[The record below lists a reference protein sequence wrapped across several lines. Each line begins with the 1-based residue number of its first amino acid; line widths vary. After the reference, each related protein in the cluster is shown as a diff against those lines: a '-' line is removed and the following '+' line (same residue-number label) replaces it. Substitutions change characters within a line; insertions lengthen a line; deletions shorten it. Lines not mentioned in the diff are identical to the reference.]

1 MRTFWIEAG
10 NDSPYVILD
19 ESKKLVEITGN
30 STLKEAHWFYSNLLK
45 WMIAFNLGINRTET
59 VNIKLNRIN
68 DSSARWITLIFG
80 RFIKLFPNTPLEIN
94 WEILSKNARV
104 KEVALVFKNQIGYKV
119 NMSA

>member
-1 MRTFWIEAG
+1 MRTFWIEEG

-45 WMIAFNLGINRTET
+45 WMIAFNSGINRTET

-68 DSSARWITLIFG
+68 DSSAKWITLIFG

-94 WEILSKNARV
+94 WEIRSKNARV
-104 KEVALVFKNQIGYKV
+104 KEVALVFKNQIGYRV

>member
-1 MRTFWIEAG
+1 MRTFWIEEG

-45 WMIAFNLGINRTET
+45 WMIGFNSGINRTET

-68 DSSARWITLIFG
+68 DSSAKWITLIFG

-94 WEILSKNARV
+94 WEIRSKNARV
-104 KEVALVFKNQIGYKV
+104 KEVALVFKNQIGYRV

>member
-1 MRTFWIEAG
+1 MRTFWIEEG

-45 WMIAFNLGINRTET
+45 WMIAFNSGINRTET

-68 DSSARWITLIFG
+68 DSSAKWITLIFG